1 MKKHIIVKTIRNIHF
16 AKLVPALLFIIFTIL
31 VFFQYPFM
39 EILFPNRLENTNLIF
54 HAYDSGEEYLQ
65 VDVSTLYYTGYD
77 YTINSHKK
85 GSYYYSFI
93 NDKCVFFLLSNKTSN
108 ETLAELSNISLKAKL
123 ITDTTQSAFL
133 TDHFSS
139 DLSWTNTELNKVT
152 GSFIVSELDASAP
165 FTYGLLLIMGI
176 VDVFCLIRVI
186 LSLTYIFVPHLSS
199 ICKHLGRGK
208 ASKLALM
215 EADLELN
222 NNRYFYVSDMSITS
236 HYFIELGKYHAE
248 IIPLN
253 NIIWAYKHSKMNK
266 LWGISYTLI
275 IYSNNSVSRFT
286 HKQKYD
292 IDFILEYLNEN
303 CPNIIIGNSKEHRI
317 LAMERFK
324 K

>member
-1 MKKHIIVKTIRNIHF
+1 MKKHIIVKTIRKIYL
-16 AKLVPALLFIIFTIL
+16 AKLIPALLFISFTIL
-31 VFFQYPFM
+31 VFFHYPFM
-39 EILFPNRLENTNLIF
+39 ETLFPNRLENTNDIF
-54 HAYDSGEEYLQ
+54 QAYNSGEEYLQ
-65 VDVSTLYYTGYD
+65 VSVPTLYYTGYD
-77 YTINSHKK
+77 YTHNSQKR

-93 NDKCVFFLLSNKTSN
+93 DDKCVFFLLSNKTSN
-108 ETLAELSNISLKAKL
+108 KTLTELSNLTIHGKL

-133 TDHFSS
+133 IDHFSS
-139 DLSWTNTELNKVT
+139 DLSWTDTELSKIT
-152 GSFIVSELDASAP
+152 SSFIVSELDASP
-165 FTYGLLLIMGI
+165 PTTYALLAIIGI
-176 VDVFCLIRVI
+176 VDVCSLVRIL
-186 LSLTYIFVPHLSS
+186 LSLTFIFVPHFSS

-208 ASKLALM
+208 ASKLALQ
-215 EADLELN
+215 EADLELS

-236 HYFIELGKYHAE
+236 HYFIDLGKYHAK

-253 NIIWAYKHSKMNK
+253 SIIWAYKHSKMNK

-275 IYSNNSVSRFT
+275 IYSNNSVSKFT

-303 CPNIIIGNSKEHRI
+303 CPNVVIGNSKEHRI